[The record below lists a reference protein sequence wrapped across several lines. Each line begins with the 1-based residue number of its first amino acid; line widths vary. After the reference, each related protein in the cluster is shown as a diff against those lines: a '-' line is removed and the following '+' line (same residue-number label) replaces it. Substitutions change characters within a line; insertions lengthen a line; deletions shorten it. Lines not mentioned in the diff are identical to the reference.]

1 MVWCCNRA
9 ALAGGSSERI
19 GKMACF
25 KGVSKYPPLTTSHGS
40 GRCGELKARCRRL
53 LSSLAGLDVDGARLL
68 ALREMLGGGFGGDG
82 AAVTV
87 LKKASVFV
95 SDGCT
100 STQPCEPCDEIIGL
114 GSAVSNSLEKSL
126 RVCRLRVELE
136 DLCMLDA
143 LKGYD
148 HGSSDSMLAKLDIPF
163 KPRPWFSGGET
174 RWAAA
179 MLAL

>member
-1 MVWCCNRA
+1 
-9 ALAGGSSERI
+9 
-19 GKMACF
+19 MACL
-25 KGVSKYPPLTTSHGS
+25 KGVSKYPPLTISHGS

-82 AAVTV
+82 AAV
-87 LKKASVFV
+87 
-95 SDGCT
+95 
-100 STQPCEPCDEIIGL
+100 TQPCEPCDEIIGL

-174 RWAAA
+174 WWAAA